1 MESIVKNF
9 EENIESIFEGFN
21 ENSRGYAWYDLNEAF
36 ANESFFTDQKAKD
49 LFIYLANWGM
59 VARGSFLMKHTWCI
73 LKSVIEILQ
82 KSEYKELRNPE
93 IETIEKNIDLIIQ
106 LRDEIGKSLKTYH
119 DNKTVSYTLISKI
132 LLGTLGCIVAY
143 DRNVKQTLSESEIAF
158 PYFNKKSISALCEYY
173 IQNKTDFENLRKKVE
188 NLTNKECPPFKL
200 LDLVLWS
207 AANANN
213 GDESE
218 E

>member
-9 EENIESIFEGFN
+9 EENIENIFADFN

-36 ANESFFTDQKAKD
+36 RNESLPTDEKAKE
-49 LFIYLANWGM
+49 LFIFLANWGM
-59 VARGSFLMKHTWCI
+59 VARGSFLMKHTWRI
-73 LKSVIEILQ
+73 LKSVVEILQ

-93 IETIEKNIDLIIQ
+93 IEKIEKNIDLIIQ
-106 LRDEIGKSLKTYH
+106 LRDEIDKSLKTYH

-188 NLTNKECPPFKL
+188 NRTNKKCPPFKL

-207 AANANN
+207 AASANN

>member
-9 EENIESIFEGFN
+9 EENIESILEDFN

-36 ANESFFTDQKAKD
+36 ANESFFYRSKSK
-49 LFIYLANWGM
+49 
-59 VARGSFLMKHTWCI
+59 GSFHLPCKLGNGCPR
-73 LKSVIEILQ
+73 KF
-82 KSEYKELRNPE
+82 
-93 IETIEKNIDLIIQ
+93 
-106 LRDEIGKSLKTYH
+106 
-119 DNKTVSYTLISKI
+119 SY
-132 LLGTLGCIVAY
+132 
-143 DRNVKQTLSESEIAF
+143 
-158 PYFNKKSISALCEYY
+158 SALCEYY

-188 NLTNKECPPFKL
+188 NRTNKECPPFKL

-207 AANANN
+207 AASANN

>member
-59 VARGSFLMKHTWCI
+59 VARGSFLMKHTWRI

-119 DNKTVSYTLISKI
+119 ENKTVSYTLISKI

-207 AANANN
+207 AASANN

>member
-207 AANANN
+207 AASANN
-213 GDESE
+213 GDENE

>member
-1 MESIVKNF
+1 
-9 EENIESIFEGFN
+9 
-21 ENSRGYAWYDLNEAF
+21 
-36 ANESFFTDQKAKD
+36 
-49 LFIYLANWGM
+49 
-59 VARGSFLMKHTWCI
+59 MKHTWCI

-158 PYFNKKSISALCEYY
+158 LYFNKKSISALCEYY
-173 IQNKTDFENLRKKVE
+173 IQNKKDFENLRKKVE

-207 AANANN
+207 AASANN

>member
-207 AANANN
+207 AASANN
-213 GDESE
+213 GEESE

>member
-1 MESIVKNF
+1 
-9 EENIESIFEGFN
+9 
-21 ENSRGYAWYDLNEAF
+21 
-36 ANESFFTDQKAKD
+36 
-49 LFIYLANWGM
+49 M
-59 VARGSFLMKHTWCI
+59 VARGSFLMKHTWRI

-143 DRNVKQTLSESEIAF
+143 DRNVKQTL
-158 PYFNKKSISALCEYY
+158 
-173 IQNKTDFENLRKKVE
+173 
-188 NLTNKECPPFKL
+188 
-200 LDLVLWS
+200 
-207 AANANN
+207 
-213 GDESE
+213 
-218 E
+218 

>member
-21 ENSRGYAWYDLNEAF
+21 ENSRGYSWYDLNEAF

-59 VARGSFLMKHTWCI
+59 VARGSFLMKHTWRI

-106 LRDEIGKSLKTYH
+106 LRDEIGKSLK
-119 DNKTVSYTLISKI
+119 
-132 LLGTLGCIVAY
+132 G
-143 DRNVKQTLSESEIAF
+143 
-158 PYFNKKSISALCEYY
+158 
-173 IQNKTDFENLRKKVE
+173 
-188 NLTNKECPPFKL
+188 
-200 LDLVLWS
+200 
-207 AANANN
+207 
-213 GDESE
+213 
-218 E
+218 

>member
-207 AANANN
+207 AASANN